1 MKVRFQADADLN
13 RHIIAA
19 VKRREPMVDFQTAQE
34 AGLSGLDDPVVLAF
48 AASEGR
54 LLVSHDRQTMPWH
67 FAQFIQQRT
76 SPGLLIV
83 SQHLPVS
90 PAAEE
95 LLLIWFASEAEEWI
109 NHIGSLPL

>member
-19 VKRREPMVDFQTAQE
+19 VKRREPMVHFQTAQE
-34 AGLSGLDDPVVLAF
+34 AGLSGLDDPAVLAF

-54 LLVSHDRQTMPWH
+54 ILVSHDRQTMPQH
-67 FAQFIQQRT
+67 FAIFIQQHM

-90 PAAEE
+90 QVADE

-109 NHIGSLPL
+109 NQISSLPL